1 MAQKHLRTM
10 MFLCQ
15 HVLEEAILS
24 AEVAGVRIQIRA
36 LSTSLFLVKDFFFNK
51 TC

>member
-1 MAQKHLRTM
+1 MAQKRFWTT

-15 HVLEEAILS
+15 HVLEEVIFS

-36 LSTSLFLVKDFFFNK
+36 LSTSPHIFSKGLF
-51 TC
+51 

>member
-1 MAQKHLRTM
+1 M
-10 MFLCQ
+10 MFLSQ
-15 HVLEEAILS
+15 HVLEDAVYS

-51 TC
+51 AC